1 MYNIELWL
9 YSVKLDLKILQG
21 LKKETQGQGSS
32 VRQGPRIYLKFQY
45 M

>member
-21 LKKETQGQGSS
+21 LKKETQGQESS
-32 VRQGPRIYLKFQY
+32 VWGKALVYT
-45 M
+45 